1 MLAVAVGV
9 VFGLIVASVMT
20 FLDWRLNPG
29 GIFHD
34 AQSTDWGIVWETAMS
49 WFTPIAAVTGAV
61 AAVIR
66 FLISRRKQRPNG
78 A

>member
-9 VFGLIVASVMT
+9 AFGLIVASVMT

-34 AQSTDWGIVWETAMS
+34 AQGTDWGIVSETAVR
-49 WFTPIAAVTGAV
+49 WFTPIAAAMGGV
-61 AAVIR
+61 AAVVL
-66 FLISRRKQRPNG
+66 FLLSRRKQRPND

>member
-1 MLAVAVGV
+1 MVGV

-34 AQSTDWGIVWETAMS
+34 AQGTDWSVVWETAVS
-49 WFTPIAAVTGAV
+49 WFTPIAAAAGAV
-61 AAVIR
+61 AAVVL

-78 A
+78 D

>member
-1 MLAVAVGV
+1 MLAVTVGV

-34 AQSTDWGIVWETAMS
+34 AQGTDWGIVSETAVS
-49 WFTPIAAVTGAV
+49 WFTPIAAAAGAV
-61 AAVIR
+61 AAVVL
-66 FLISRRKQRPNG
+66 FLISRRKQKPNG